1 MSDEVRAVV
10 ALGANLGDRNQ
21 TLARAVEEIRALAG
35 VRVVAVSD
43 VIETVAQTMVGP
55 DPDAPRYLNGV
66 VLLETTLSPEQ
77 LLAGLNAIETA
88 HGRDRAIR
96 WGDRTLDLDII
107 AFGDLEQD
115 DPDLLLP
122 HPRAHE
128 RVFVLEPWIAVDPD
142 AVLPGR
148 GRVVDLL
155 DALQSEEGL

>member
-77 LLAGLNAIETA
+77 LLAAKGSTPWPEQSLAETV
-88 HGRDRAIR
+88 
-96 WGDRTLDLDII
+96 
-107 AFGDLEQD
+107 
-115 DPDLLLP
+115 
-122 HPRAHE
+122 E
-128 RVFVLEPWIAVDPD
+128 REVVAATTIVFWTPTCPFASSSSSS
-142 AVLPGR
+142 A
-148 GRVVDLL
+148 
-155 DALQSEEGL
+155 S